1 MMPPIDRAQGLEGE
15 LPLLKNGVFQIA
27 IVVENLE
34 KAVETYWRLLGVG
47 PWQIYTY
54 AKPLVKEMTY
64 RGQPADYKMRIALAQ
79 VGPLCIEL
87 IETLEGPT
95 VYADFVR
102 ERGYG
107 VHHLGVLVDDMPA
120 AMAQAKAAGLTVIQD
135 GKGFGLHG
143 DGHFAYL
150 STEDRIGITIELI
163 SLPVQRVEPESIY
176 PPPNEA
182 RVLAGPPPLVA
193 SGSANRLDRQ
203 EGERCRSPGPIEG
216 R

>member
-1 MMPPIDRAQGLEGE
+1 MKPPIDLKDLEGE

-27 IVVENLE
+27 IVVPNLDR
-34 KAVETYWRLLGVG
+34 AVETYWRFLGVG

-79 VGPLCIEL
+79 VGSLCVEL
-87 IETLEGPT
+87 IETLEEPT

-107 VHHLGVLVDDMPA
+107 IHHVGVLVDDMPT

-135 GKGFGLHG
+135 GQGFGLHG

-163 SLPVQRVEPESIY
+163 SLPEQRVEPESIY
-176 PPPNEA
+176 PPPDD
-182 RVLAGPPPLVA
+182 V
-193 SGSANRLDRQ
+193 
-203 EGERCRSPGPIEG
+203 
-216 R
+216 